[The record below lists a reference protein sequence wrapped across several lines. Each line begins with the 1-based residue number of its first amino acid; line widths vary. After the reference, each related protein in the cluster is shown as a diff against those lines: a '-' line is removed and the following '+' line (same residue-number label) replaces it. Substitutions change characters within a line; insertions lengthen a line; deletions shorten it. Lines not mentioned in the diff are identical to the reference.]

1 LTATPETSLAMTT
14 RIVIAVVGALED
26 ASGHLCE
33 LDAVAGDG
41 DHGLTMAEAARN
53 IRTKLSDEPPK
64 DVASLFDLAAAEFA
78 QTGGAMGAVIYVL
91 LQAVGHA
98 AAEIH
103 DELSALD
110 ISRLL
115 SVAQDAVSEFGG
127 AQPGDKTIVDS
138 ISAARQA
145 ANDSADLGASAVE
158 ALFAAAQGA
167 RKGAEATAGMIAR
180 IGRSSRLGELSRGTV
195 DPGAE
200 SFAISM
206 EALAANYAMRR
217 PQR

>member
-1 LTATPETSLAMTT
+1 MSATPKTSLATTT
-14 RIVIAVVGALED
+14 RIVIAVVDALED

-41 DHGLTMAEAARN
+41 DHGLAMAEAARS
-53 IRTKLSDEPPK
+53 IRAKLSAEPPQ
-64 DVASLFDLAAAEFA
+64 DVAALLNVVAAAFA
-78 QTGGAMGAVIYVL
+78 QAGGAMGAVVYVL
-91 LQAVGHA
+91 LDAVGHA
-98 AAEIH
+98 VAEIH
-103 DELSALD
+103 HELSAPD
-110 ISRLL
+110 VSLL
-115 SVAQDAVSEFGG
+115 LGAAEDAVSEFGG

-145 ANDSADLGASAVE
+145 ASDSADLGASAVE
-158 ALFAAAQGA
+158 ALLAAADGA

-206 EALAANYAMRR
+206 EALAATCAGGQ
-217 PQR
+217 PHK